1 MRNIDKH
8 RSVSD
13 LEKQITQHGY
23 WQNPETKYAWE
34 ANELIKVSRLRSI
47 YKTCSWRVLA
57 TTDTFIISYFII
69 GKFSFA
75 AAIASIEVF
84 TKMILYYLH
93 ERAWIKIK
101 FKRPW

>member
-1 MRNIDKH
+1 MKDINKH

-13 LEKQITQHGY
+13 IEKQITLHGY
-23 WQNPETKYAWE
+23 WRNPDTKYAWE
-34 ANELIKVSRLRSI
+34 AQEIVKVSRLRSI
-47 YKTCSWRVLA
+47 YKTLSWRILA

-84 TKMILYYLH
+84 TKMALYYFH
-93 ERAWIKIK
+93 ERAWLRVK